1 MSTAAPVIPA
11 DFAAPP
17 IVASMRTRA
26 LIAGAVGVIPS
37 VYFFLTAREMFL
49 RSWLVAFMFWLG
61 RTIGPLAPLM
71 LQFVPG
77 GNWGRIGRGFWE
89 AATRCVPLEFRFWL
103 AMAIWPTE
111 LFPWP

>member
-26 LIAGAVGVIPS
+26 LIAGVVGVIPS

-49 RSWLVAFMFWLG
+49 RSWLVAFMFWRG
-61 RTIGPLAPLM
+61 MPIGPLALLM
-71 LQFVPG
+71 LQYVTG
-77 GNWGRIGRGFWE
+77 GNWGPPARGFWE
-89 AATRCVPLEFRFWL
+89 AAPQCLPPPF
-103 AMAIWPTE
+103 
-111 LFPWP
+111 LFLLPHDIRAKC